1 MHDADCILVFQVTSA
16 QLKMSS
22 RKFPPQE
29 RLGDFIQNREA
40 SQDVVEILHKFL
52 CAYEPTFRSTIINA
66 QLTQFYNRT
75 SVHLAAEK
83 GVAPFLCILLQH
95 GGEFIVKL
103 CVNHTHECK

>member
-1 MHDADCILVFQVTSA
+1 
-16 QLKMSS
+16 MSS

-40 SQDVVEILHKFL
+40 SQDAVELLRNFL
-52 CAYEPTFRSTIINA
+52 SAYELTYRSRIINA

-83 GVAPFLCILLQH
+83 GVAPFLRILLQH

-103 CVNHTHECK
+103 CRSYT